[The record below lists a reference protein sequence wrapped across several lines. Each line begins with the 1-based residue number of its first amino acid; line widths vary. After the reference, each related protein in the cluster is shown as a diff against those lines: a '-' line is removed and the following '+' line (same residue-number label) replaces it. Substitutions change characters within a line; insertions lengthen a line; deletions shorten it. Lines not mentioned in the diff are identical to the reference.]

1 MFRPY
6 RCIPLLLL
14 LIALVACGGT
24 ADSTPAPNPA
34 PTQTRAAEL
43 GQLATLTAPTASVPP
58 AATPTPAIAATQ
70 TRAAELSQIAT
81 LTAPTA
87 TARPAS
93 PTTAVAAANPAA
105 LTRGNLVGRTSNAD
119 AFIGIVVTGADVMV
133 YVCDGKSLAQWFTGT
148 VQGNQL
154 DLTAANGAR
163 LTAEMS
169 RSAGSNNLSA
179 ATGTF
184 HDVNGQS
191 LTFSSDTAEGL
202 GKAGLYRGTGTSGS
216 TALTMGVIVL
226 PNGDLRGVLR
236 AGQAI
241 LPVTNPA
248 FAANGLTAEFDGV
261 GLVTAQRLGA

>member
-1 MFRPY
+1 MSRPFRY
-6 RCIPLLLL
+6 VPLFLV
-14 LIALVACGGT
+14 LILLVACGET
-24 ADSTPAPNPA
+24 AIPMPTPNPA

-43 GQLATLTAPTASVPP
+43 GQLATLTAPTATP
-58 AATPTPAIAATQ
+58 APASTPTPGIAATQ

-93 PTTAVAAANPAA
+93 PTTPPAA
-105 LTRGNLVGRTSNAD
+105 LTRGSLVGRTSNAD
-119 AFIGIVVTGADVMV
+119 AFIGIVVTGTDVMA
-133 YVCDGKSLAQWFTGT
+133 YVCDGKNLAQWFSGT
-148 VQGNQL
+148 VRGDQL

-163 LTAEMS
+163 LTAEM
-169 RSAGSNNLSA
+169 RRPAGSNNLQA

-184 HDVNGQS
+184 RDANGQS
-191 LTFSSDTAEGL
+191 LTFSSDTTEGL
-202 GKAGLYRGTGTSGS
+202 GRAGLYRGTGTSGS

-226 PNGDLRGVLR
+226 PDGDLRGVLR
-236 AGQAI
+236 AGQAV

-261 GLVTAQRLGA
+261 GPVTAQRLGA